1 MTKPTPKKRG
11 NPTPPIL
18 KPGKGSVKGRHRTV
32 SFPKYL
38 EDFCQY
44 IFDGH
49 TVRESAALIGRAPAS
64 GPYYFNLPDVKV
76 RLAQIEKQY
85 QDLRLEKRVEEA
97 TLREQFIDD
106 QIMDMAVNGEGK
118 KKRGRLRACDI
129 GYRKLRL
136 IDPPSAQTIIALNM
150 TKGGVQGQTLNAP
163 KLYEAQRFLK
173 LKQGDVAITEAKD
186 A

>member
-11 NPTPPIL
+11 NSNPTLL
-18 KPGKGSVKGRHRTV
+18 KPGKGSVKGQRRSPV
-32 SFPKYL
+32 FPKHL
-38 EDFCQY
+38 EDFCQHV
-44 IFDGH
+44 FDGH
-49 TVRESAALIGRAPAS
+49 NSRESAALIGRSPAS
-64 GPYYFNLPDVKV
+64 GPYYLNLPEV
-76 RLAQIEKQY
+76 RARLLKIQKEY
-85 QDLRLEKRVEEA
+85 QAFRVERMVEDA
-97 TLREQFIDD
+97 ALREQFIDD